1 MDRELDRNTAPVPA
15 QRGQSLV
22 EFAVSVTVL
31 LILVAGIFDAARAL
45 FTYLS
50 LRDAAQEG
58 ALYASIDPT
67 NTPDI
72 VLRTCQ
78 ASDML
83 GALGENCSEDAC
95 NAEDRYCVDIDV
107 NLTVSGQA
115 CMGATGGVAHGIEVV
130 VSYPNYPLT
139 MPLIGQ
145 LIGREGTYTVPIQA
159 SVIDTI
165 ITPSCP

>member
-1 MDRELDRNTAPVPA
+1 MDRELDRNKKPGSV

-22 EFAVSVTVL
+22 EFAVSLTVL

-67 NTPDI
+67 NLTAI
-72 VLRTCQ
+72 VDRTCQ
-78 ASDML
+78 ASDFLASL
-83 GALGENCSEDAC
+83 GANCHEAAC
-95 NAEDRYCVDIDV
+95 NSDERYCVDIDV
-107 NLTVSGQA
+107 NYTVSGQA
-115 CMGATGGVAHGIEVV
+115 CMGATGGAAHGVEVV
-130 VSYPNYPLT
+130 VNYPNYPLT

-145 LIGREGTYTVPIQA
+145 LIGRENTYTVPIRA
-159 SVIDTI
+159 SIIDTI

>member
-1 MDRELDRNTAPVPA
+1 MDRRKLFSPTEH
-15 QRGQSLV
+15 GQSLV
-22 EFAVSVTVL
+22 EFAVSLTVL

-45 FTYLS
+45 FTYLA

-67 NTPDI
+67 NTAEI
-72 VLRTCQ
+72 VLRACQ
-78 ASDML
+78 ASDLL
-83 GALGENCSEDAC
+83 GGLNCQETSAC
-95 NAEDRYCVDIDV
+95 ESCDVSIIV

-115 CMGATGGVAHGIEVV
+115 CMGATDGVAHGIEVV
-130 VSYPNYPLT
+130 VDYANFPLT

-145 LIGREGTYTVPIQA
+145 LIGREDTYTIPIRA

>member
-1 MDRELDRNTAPVPA
+1 MDQWKSFFSKE
-15 QRGQSLV
+15 RGQSLV
-22 EFAVSVTVL
+22 EFAVSLTIL
-31 LILVAGIFDAARAL
+31 LILVAGIFDGARAL

-67 NTPDI
+67 NTADI

-78 ASDML
+78 ASDLL
-83 GALGENCSEDAC
+83 GGLNCQEASAC
-95 NAEDRYCVDIDV
+95 DSCDV
-107 NLTVSGQA
+107 GITVIPTVSGQL
-115 CMGATGGVAHGIEVV
+115 CMGATDGVAHGIEVTV
-130 VSYPNYPLT
+130 DYANFPLT
-139 MPLIGQ
+139 MPFIGQ
-145 LIGREGTYTVPIQA
+145 LIGREDTYTVPISA

>member
-1 MDRELDRNTAPVPA
+1 MDQRKSNSPT

-22 EFAVSVTVL
+22 EFAVSLTIL

-58 ALYASIDPT
+58 ALYASIDPA
-67 NTPDI
+67 NNADI
-72 VLRTCQ
+72 VQRACQ
-78 ASDML
+78 ASDVLANL
-83 GALGENCSEDAC
+83 GASCHAEACDA
-95 NAEDRYCVDIDV
+95 NDQYCVDIDI
-107 NLTVSGQA
+107 NLSGAA
-115 CMGATGGVAHGIEVV
+115 CMGATDGVAHGVEVV

-139 MPLIGQ
+139 MPFIGQ
-145 LIGREGTYTVPIQA
+145 LIGREDTYTIPISA

-165 ITPSCP
+165 ITPTCP

>member
-1 MDRELDRNTAPVPA
+1 MDRRKLFSSTEH
-15 QRGQSLV
+15 GQSLV
-22 EFAVSVTVL
+22 EFAVSLTVL

-45 FTYLS
+45 FTYLA

-67 NTPDI
+67 NTAEI

-78 ASDML
+78 ASDLL
-83 GALGENCSEDAC
+83 GGLNCQEAAAC
-95 NAEDRYCVDIDV
+95 DSCDVSISV
-107 NLTVSGQA
+107 NLTVSGRA
-115 CMGATGGVAHGIEVV
+115 CMGATGGVAHGVEVV
-130 VSYPNYPLT
+130 VDYANFPLT

-145 LIGREGTYTVPIQA
+145 LIGREDTYTVPIRA

>member
-1 MDRELDRNTAPVPA
+1 MDRKIKPNLA

-31 LILVAGIFDAARAL
+31 LILVAGIFDASRAL

-67 NTPDI
+67 NTADI

-83 GALGENCSEDAC
+83 GSLENCQEAAC
-95 NAEDRYCVDIDV
+95 NADDRYCVDIDV

-115 CMGATGGVAHGIEVV
+115 CMGATGGEAHGIEVV

-165 ITPSCP
+165 ITPTCP